1 MERTR
6 GTTASASR
14 GLDGRRDR
22 ALDIVTQRGR
32 IEVGE
37 LAALL
42 GVSQVTVR
50 KDLDE
55 LTRQGLL
62 RREHGVAVANAGDD
76 IRARLASGFTVKSR
90 IARAAAQTVP
100 DGETILVESGSTA
113 ALFAEE
119 LCAADRDITIITN
132 STFIADFVRD
142 TTAPHIIVLGGE
154 YQTRSQVMVGPLVAA
169 AARNFHVTSCFIG
182 IDGFDTG
189 RGFCGRDIARA
200 EAVRAMAAQAEEIV
214 VLTDSS
220 KFGTRAPIHL
230 CSPTAVGRVFTDAN
244 ISEEALAELC
254 SCGVDV
260 TTVPA
265 EHND

>member
-6 GTTASASR
+6 GTAPSATRS
-14 GLDGRRDR
+14 LSGRRDR

-32 IEVGE
+32 VEVGE

-62 RREHGVAVANAGDD
+62 RREHGAAVANAGDD
-76 IRARLASGFTVKSR
+76 IRARLASGFKVKSH

-100 DGETILVESGSTA
+100 DGETILIESGSTA
-113 ALFAEE
+113 ALFAGE
-119 LCAADRDITIITN
+119 LCAADRGITIITN
-132 STFIADFVRD
+132 SAFIADYVRN
-142 TTAPHIIVLGGE
+142 TSAPRIIVLGGE
-154 YQTRSQVMVGPLVAA
+154 YQIRSQVMVGPLLAA
-169 AARNFHVTSCFIG
+169 AARKFHVTSCFIG
-182 IDGFDTG
+182 VDGFDTG
-189 RGFCGRDIARA
+189 RGFSGRDIARA

-220 KFGTRAPIHL
+220 KFGTRAPVHL
-230 CSPTAVGRVFTDAN
+230 CSAGAVGRVFTDAN
-244 ISEEALAELC
+244 ISDEALAELC

-260 TTVPA
+260 TTVTA
-265 EHND
+265 AHND